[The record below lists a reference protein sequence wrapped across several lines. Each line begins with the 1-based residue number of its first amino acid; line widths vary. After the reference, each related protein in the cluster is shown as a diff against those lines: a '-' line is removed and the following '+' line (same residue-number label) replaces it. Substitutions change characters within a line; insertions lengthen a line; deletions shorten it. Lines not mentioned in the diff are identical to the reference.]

1 MAPKLETPVS
11 VRPVL
16 VQKENTA
23 EQNATGKQDGLLREK
38 VTSNVEQRKAD
49 WAIMKEMTKYLW
61 PKVHI
66 NQGTVKFPR
75 LTGYTRT
82 TSEPDSEL
90 DSL

>member
-1 MAPKLETPVS
+1 
-11 VRPVL
+11 
-16 VQKENTA
+16 VQKENVV
-23 EQNATGKQDGLLREK
+23 EQNATGKQDGLLAEK

-66 NQGTVKFPR
+66 SKGTTKFLR
-75 LTGYTRT
+75 LISYVRT
-82 TSEPDSEL
+82 ISVLDFEL